1 MTKGTKAF
9 RIIISI
15 LVVLTMLWSALLGA
29 DYIETVIIEGDDG
42 EDDYGIFVV
51 GVEVTRSNRKDIL
64 GDGTVSYDEDT
75 NILTFDH
82 AEIEYDDSV
91 VYSKIDLMIEL
102 IGENKFKVSGERVAA
117 IHAGNYMLSKD
128 VVFLGDG
135 SLSIEFEGT
144 SAEAMGIFAKDIRI
158 ETDITIDLPDC
169 SNIVN
174 GIYSEASLILSGG
187 ATVTVNNGAAA
198 YSTAVKA
205 RNNVE
210 IERGSSLNVSIRP
223 GVTEVCRG
231 LTVGGSLSVW
241 DNASLNVS
249 VDDEAAK
256 MSECI
261 HVPGLLIVRDGAE
274 VTASSKK
281 AYAIQCYG
289 SMELNEGANVSASKE
304 GEGVDLVCYG
314 AIVNCGAAVRGEV
327 EALGGV
333 HIK

>member
-9 RIIISI
+9 RIIICI

-29 DYIETVIIEGDDG
+29 DYIETVIIE
-42 EDDYGIFVV
+42 DDYGIFVV
-51 GVEVTRSNRKDIL
+51 GVEVTRSNKNDIL

-75 NILTFDH
+75 HTLTFDH
-82 AEIEYDDSV
+82 AEIEYDNSV
-91 VYSKIDLMIEL
+91 VYSTIDLMIEL
-102 IGENKFKVSGERVAA
+102 IGENKFKMSGERVVA

-187 ATVTVNNGAAA
+187 ATVTVNNGAGT

-205 RNNVE
+205 RNNVD
-210 IERGSSLNVSIRP
+210 IETGSSLSVSIRP
-223 GVTEVCRG
+223 GTTETCRG

-241 DNASLNVS
+241 DDASLNVS

-261 HVPGLLIVRDGAE
+261 HVPGILIVRDGAE

-281 AYAIQCYG
+281 AYAIKCYG

-304 GEGVDLVCYG
+304 GDGVDLVCYG
-314 AIVNCGAAVRGEV
+314 AIVNDGATIHGEV
-327 EALGGV
+327 ETFGGV
-333 HIK
+333 HSK